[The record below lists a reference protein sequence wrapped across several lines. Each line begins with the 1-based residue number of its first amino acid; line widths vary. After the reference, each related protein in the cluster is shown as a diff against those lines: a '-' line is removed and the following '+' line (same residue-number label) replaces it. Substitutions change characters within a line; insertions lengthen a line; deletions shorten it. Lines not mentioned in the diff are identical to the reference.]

1 MHNAAGFLL
10 KKYFIT
16 TFCHILFIFVIFEQT
31 IIGDTMFKKVIL
43 FIVLVALL
51 IISDIK
57 KETTKLVYNEIED
70 NSYRPIYLLF
80 ENKTLNTNNF
90 LEYFNQIDVIKIYPY
105 INPIY
110 AGKIKANYNYS
121 FTYNDYK
128 YDLEKFKNNYIEIL
142 RNIGVTSEAN
152 LYQAK
157 GVVINKVLV
166 NSSLKELEELLKKDN
181 IKYSLKLN
189 GIYK

>member
-1 MHNAAGFLL
+1 
-10 KKYFIT
+10 
-16 TFCHILFIFVIFEQT
+16 
-31 IIGDTMFKKVIL
+31 MFKKTIF

-51 IISDIK
+51 IISNIK
-57 KETTKLVYNEIED
+57 KEKTELVYNEIED

-90 LEYFNQIDVIKIYPY
+90 LEYFNQIEVIKIYPY
-105 INPIY
+105 INPVY